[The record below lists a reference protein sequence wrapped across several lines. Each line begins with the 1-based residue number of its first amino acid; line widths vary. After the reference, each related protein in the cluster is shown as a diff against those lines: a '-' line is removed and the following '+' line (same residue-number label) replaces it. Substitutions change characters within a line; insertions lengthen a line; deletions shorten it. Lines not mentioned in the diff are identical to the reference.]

1 VRERI
6 NVSKIEHRYRQVHLD
21 FHTSSDCEDVGAEFD
36 PKVFAETVKVGCVDS
51 MTVFAK
57 CHHGFSYYPTEVGT
71 THPNL
76 VVPDLMGQQIE
87 ALHSA
92 GVRAPIYVSIMWD
105 DLAGEKE
112 PGWVIAREDGS
123 LMIRPPLSAESPLT
137 GGWGWTTLD
146 VSSGYGD
153 YLVAQA
159 EEICDRYGEAVD
171 GFFFDICFPIPNY
184 SSWGQAQ
191 MREAGI
197 RLDDEPAVLRFTEEK
212 LRSFLGRMSEA
223 VRAKVPDATIF
234 YNGTVNPRMAETLP
248 HQTHFEIESL
258 PTSSGLWGYL
268 HYPVVARQ
276 ARTYGRNFLGM
287 TGRFHKAWADF
298 GGLKT
303 RDQLDYECGTVVAAG
318 GEISVGDQLHPSGVL
333 DLAVYRLLGHSFGRV
348 EKLEPLLKN
357 AKPAAEVAIL
367 SAHEPSSLGSIPTNA
382 HVADVDGA
390 AQLFLEAAIQF
401 DIVDLSRGSF
411 EDYKALVLSD
421 GLRVGTELREKLQ
434 SFVSTGGKL
443 VLSGTA
449 ALDAGSGEFALDDVP
464 VVYEGPAPTVPSYL
478 RLDEALAGETE
489 LATDYDY
496 VFYNRA
502 HRVRPVEG
510 ATARG
515 ELRRALFNRTWEH
528 FTSHAQAPVGE
539 SLGSPL
545 VVESESILYF
555 AAPLFG
561 AYRDHDYWAY
571 REMAL
576 NALRSFLP
584 QPLLKL
590 SGPGWVEATLHEQP
604 AGEGHPERRIVHLVA
619 YHPRRTTQPIQ
630 HVDQS
635 WETAGMGVE
644 VLADGNQVERVYLAP
659 GGEALNFEEHEGYV
673 RVGLP
678 SIGAH
683 AVVVVE

>member
-1 VRERI
+1 MAR
-6 NVSKIEHRYRQVHLD
+6 
-21 FHTSSDCEDVGAEFD
+21 
-36 PKVFAETVKVGCVDS
+36 VDS

-57 CHHGFSYYPTEVGT
+57 CHHGFSYYPTQVGA

-92 GVRAPIYVSIMWD
+92 GIRAPIYVSIMWD

-112 PGWVIAREDGS
+112 PGWVIARNDGS

-153 YLVAQA
+153 YLVAQT
-159 EEICDRYGEAVD
+159 EEICYRYGEAVD

-184 SSWGQAQ
+184 SPWGQAR
-191 MREAGI
+191 MREAGV
-197 RLDDEPAVLRFTEEK
+197 RLDDEGAVIRFAEEK
-212 LRSFLGRMSEA
+212 LRRFLERMSKA

-248 HQTHFEIESL
+248 YQTHFEIESL

-268 HYPVVARQ
+268 HYPVMARL
-276 ARTYGRNFLGM
+276 ARTYGVNFLGM

-318 GEISVGDQLHPSGVL
+318 GEISVGDQLHPSGTL
-333 DLAVYRLLGHSFGRV
+333 DPAVYRLLEHSFGRV
-348 EKLEPLLKN
+348 EALEPFVRG
-357 AKPAAEVAIL
+357 ARPTAEVAIL
-367 SAHEPSSLGSIPTNA
+367 SGYEPSTLGSIPTNA
-382 HVADVDGA
+382 YVADVDGA
-390 AQLFLEAAIQF
+390 AQLFLEAALQF
-401 DIVDLSRGSF
+401 DIVDPEGSF
-411 EDYKALVLSD
+411 DRYKALVLPD
-421 GLRVGTELREKLQ
+421 GLGVDAELRGKLR
-434 SFVSTGGKL
+434 SFVSAGGKL

-449 ALDAGSGEFALDDVP
+449 ALDARSGEFVLDDVP

-478 RLDEALAGETE
+478 RPDEALAGETE

-502 HRVRPVEG
+502 HRVRPLEG

-515 ELRRALFNRTWEH
+515 ELRRALFDRTWEH

-545 VVESESILYF
+545 VVENESVLYF

-576 NALRSFLP
+576 NALRGFLP

-604 AGEGHPERRIVHLVA
+604 AGDGHPGRRILHLVA

-635 WETAGMGVE
+635 WETAGLGVE
-644 VLADGNQVERVYLAP
+644 VLADGNPVERVYLAP
-659 GGEALNFEEHEGYV
+659 SGQRLDFEVGGGYV
-673 RVGLP
+673 RVAP
-678 SIGAH
+678 PVGAH
-683 AVVVVE
+683 TVIVLE

>member
-1 VRERI
+1 MSVR
-6 NVSKIEHRYRQVHLD
+6 RYRQVHLD
-21 FHTSSDCEDVGAEFD
+21 FHTSADCKEVGAEFD
-36 PKVFAETVKVGCVDS
+36 PKVFAETVKLGRVDS

-71 THPNL
+71 AHPNL
-76 VVPDLMGQQIE
+76 VVPDLMGRQIE
-87 ALHSA
+87 ALHST
-92 GVRAPIYVSIMWD
+92 GVRAPIYVSVMWD
-105 DLAGEKE
+105 ELAGEKE

-123 LMIRPPLSAESPLT
+123 LMIRPPLSADSPLT

-171 GFFFDICFPIPNY
+171 GFFFDICLPIPNY
-184 SSWGQAQ
+184 SPWGQTR
-191 MREAGI
+191 MREAGV
-197 RLDDEPAVLRFTEEK
+197 RLDDEPAVLRFAEEK
-212 LRSFLGRMSEA
+212 LESFLRRMSSA

-234 YNGTVNPRMAETLP
+234 YNGTVNPRMAEALP

-268 HYPVVARQ
+268 HYPVIARQ

-303 RDQLDYECGTVVAAG
+303 RDQLDYECGTVIAAG
-318 GEISVGDQLHPSGVL
+318 GEVSVGDQLHPSGAL
-333 DLAVYRLLGHSFGRV
+333 DPAVYRLLEHSFGRI
-348 EKLEPLLKN
+348 EELEPLLRD

-367 SAHEPSSLGSIPTNA
+367 SAHEPSTLGSIPRSA

-390 AQLFLEAAIQF
+390 AQLFLESAIQF
-401 DIVDLSRGSF
+401 DIVDPSRRAF
-411 EDYKALVLSD
+411 EGYAALVLPE
-421 GLRVGTELREKLQ
+421 GLAVDAELRSRLEAFL
-434 SFVSTGGKL
+434 SAGGRL
-443 VLSGTA
+443 ILGGTA
-449 ALDAGSGEFALDDVP
+449 VLDGPTGEFDLEGVP
-464 VVYEGPAPTVPSYL
+464 VAYEGPAPTVPSYL
-478 RLDEALAGETE
+478 RLDETLAGDTE

-496 VFYNRA
+496 VFYDRA
-502 HRVRPVEG
+502 HVVRPLDG
-510 ATARG
+510 AVAHG
-515 ELRRALFNRTWEH
+515 ELRRALFDRTWEH

-539 SLGSPL
+539 YLSAPL
-545 VVESESILYF
+545 VVRNESILYF

-571 REMAL
+571 REIAL
-576 NALRSFLP
+576 NAIRGFLP
-584 QPLLKL
+584 SPLLKL

-604 AGEGHPERRIVHLVA
+604 ADEGHPERKIVHLVA
-619 YHPRRTTQPIQ
+619 YHPRRTAQPVQ

-635 WETAGMGVE
+635 WQTSGLAVE
-644 VLADGNQVERVYLAP
+644 VRTGGRPVERVYLAF
-659 GGEALNFEEHEGYV
+659 GGEALDFEERDGYV
-673 RVGLP
+673 RVDLP
-678 SIGAH
+678 PIGAH
-683 AVVVVE
+683 GVVVVE

>member
-1 VRERI
+1 MSER
-6 NVSKIEHRYRQVHLD
+6 RYRQIHLD
-21 FHTSSDCEDVGAEFD
+21 FHTSADCESVGASFD
-36 PKVFAETVKVGCVDS
+36 PESFARTAKMGRVDS

-57 CHHGFSYYPTEVGT
+57 CHHGFSYYPTQVGT

-87 ALHSA
+87 ALRSA
-92 GVRAPIYVSIMWD
+92 GIRAPIYVSIMWD

-153 YLVAQA
+153 YLVAQT
-159 EEICDRYGEAVD
+159 EEICDRYDEAVD

-184 SSWGQAQ
+184 SPWGQAQ
-191 MREAGI
+191 MREAGV
-197 RLDDEPAVLRFTEEK
+197 RLDDEGAVMLFAEEK
-212 LRSFLGRMSEA
+212 LRRFLERMSEA
-223 VRAKVPDATIF
+223 VRAKVPEATIF

-248 HQTHFEIESL
+248 YQTHFEIESL

-276 ARTYGRNFLGM
+276 ARTYGVDFLGM

-318 GEISVGDQLHPSGVL
+318 GEVSVGDQLHPSGAL
-333 DLAVYRLLGHSFGRV
+333 DPAVYRLLEHSFGRV
-348 EKLEPLLKN
+348 EELEPFIRD
-357 AKPAAEVAIL
+357 ARPTAEVAIL
-367 SAHEPSSLGSIPTNA
+367 SGFEPSTLGSIPTNA

-401 DIVDLSRGSF
+401 DIVDPEGSF
-411 EDYKALVLSD
+411 DRYKALVLPD
-421 GLRVGTELREKLQ
+421 GLRVDAELREKLRR
-434 SFVSTGGKL
+434 FVSAGGKF

-449 ALDAGSGEFALDDVP
+449 ALDTRSGEFALDGVP

-478 RLDEALAGETE
+478 HPDEALAGETE

-502 HRVRPVEG
+502 HRVRAVGG

-515 ELRRALFNRTWEH
+515 ELRRALFDRTWEH

-545 VVESESILYF
+545 VVENESVLYF

-571 REMAL
+571 REMTL
-576 NALRSFLP
+576 NALRGFLP

-635 WETAGMGVE
+635 WETTGLGVE
-644 VLADGNQVERVYLAP
+644 VLTDGNPLERVYLAP
-659 GGEALNFEEHEGYV
+659 SGRKLDFDVEGGYV
-673 RVGLP
+673 RFAPPAV
-678 SIGAH
+678 GAH
-683 AVVVVE
+683 TVIVLE